1 MKKITFII
9 PCYNYEKF
17 IIQNYLKLKKKI
29 LSSKIKYTIYY
40 INDGSNDLT
49 IKKLYSIKD
58 KNIKI
63 INNNINLGKSS
74 SIIKALKLVK
84 TDFVILLDCDLPYL
98 NYLSKLIN
106 ELNSS
111 DLVIINRRTPK
122 SKILGSYNFYQLVR
136 RILGAII
143 GKIIEIRHKLNVHG
157 DTQSGLKG
165 FKYIPDFK
173 NKKFISKYYFLD
185 VEIIKMYR
193 KKNLQIKSIP
203 VKYSVSKESNIKIF
217 SFKNIKIFLELIKIL
232 YKN

>member
-1 MKKITFII
+1 MKEITFII

-29 LSSKIKYTIYY
+29 LSYKIKYTIYY

-49 IKKLYSIKD
+49 IKELYSIKD

-74 SIIKALKLVK
+74 SIIRALKLVK

-98 NYLSKLIN
+98 NYLKKLIN
-106 ELNSS
+106 ELDSS
-111 DLVIINRRTPK
+111 DLVIINRRSPK
-122 SKILGSYNFYQLVR
+122 SKILNSYNFYQLVR
-136 RILGAII
+136 RMLGTVI
-143 GKIIEIRHKLNVHG
+143 GKFIEIRHRLNVHG

-165 FKYIPDFK
+165 FKYISDFK
-173 NKKFISKYYFLD
+173 SKKFISKYYFLD
-185 VEIIKMYR
+185 VEILKMFR

-217 SFKNIKIFLELIKIL
+217 SFKNIKIFFELIKIL

>member
-1 MKKITFII
+1 MKEITFII
-9 PCYNYEKF
+9 PCYNCEKF
-17 IIQNYLKLKKKI
+17 IIQNHLKLKKEI
-29 LSSKIKYTIYY
+29 LSTKIKYKIYY
-40 INDGSNDLT
+40 INDGSSDLT

-63 INNNINLGKSS
+63 INNKINQGKSY

-98 NYLSKLIN
+98 NYLRTLIN
-106 ELNSS
+106 ELNSN
-111 DLVIINRRTPK
+111 DIVIISRRFPK
-122 SKILGSYNFYQLVR
+122 SKILGSHNFYQSVR

-143 GKIIEIRHKLNVHG
+143 GKFIEIRHKLNVYG

-165 FKYIPDFK
+165 FKYIPDLK

-185 VEIIKMYR
+185 VEILKMYIS
-193 KKNLQIKSIP
+193 KNLRIKLIP
-203 VKYSVSKESNIKIF
+203 VKYSISKESNIKIF
-217 SFKNIKIFLELIKIL
+217 SIKNIKIIFELIKIL

>member
-106 ELNSS
+106 ELNLS
-111 DLVIINRRTPK
+111 DLVIINRRSPK

-143 GKIIEIRHKLNVHG
+143 GKFIEIRHKLNVHG

-217 SFKNIKIFLELIKIL
+217 SFKNIKIFFELIKIL